1 MSDNDRKNPEEMKQ
15 DHEHYDPVERLTQ
28 IFNSNLENKKKNAQ
42 NPDSSLKSEHLE
54 SENSGDSSS
63 FDLPFLEEI
72 TENNLVGELPFDD
85 NEQWAP
91 QLDTDNQNY
100 RNVAEYSPHNEEQI
114 LNTLS
119 PLPIPSS
126 QTTQNTSETVNINSS
141 FETNN
146 FNAQIQNSFPD
157 EVSTQS
163 RYISSNAALYKEAKT
178 PLQMQDQQSDI
189 YSVKP
194 KYAYQKNTYNTS
206 VNYSYERPTTQ
217 QNFVE
222 DRQVNIPISSTDTRI
237 FSSSV
242 NTVSNINSATM
253 DKSTNVSSMMDSSP
267 TDKSV
272 SLEDFSQEQHIINH
286 NETEPL
292 KEDNET
298 KYSLYNN
305 AQIQYTKNDNHSIK
319 NNSQNNEQREQH
331 NQNNLNYTQSSL
343 KTFNIAQTNSFPI
356 ENSSHSDN
364 SPPNVD
370 TYKFAEE
377 IVEQTE
383 PIMVSEVSYEEPK
396 YDVSNDGL
404 EKEFTDVFGVGSTI
418 TKNFSQ
424 KQQSEVF
431 YPAKKNLTAN
441 LHINTQEPNTNY
453 SSPENG
459 KHYYSSFPEDS
470 QYGYANEIPANT
482 LENSSPKSFSIVG
495 ILSKSLAFLILAA
508 IGLVSYVHFFMLSD
522 TNESPNIIR
531 ADNTPFKVKPE
542 ITESES
548 NITQNLD
555 LYKQITEKNEKQ
567 ENAQQFLFDNS
578 EAPKDLTVLNKKG
591 SENPTAS
598 SLNEAPSEDLTALN
612 KKEPENPTTSPL
624 NEAYV
629 EDAITAALN
638 HTVPTHEVK
647 TVVVKPDGTI
657 VVNPVHYKNEE
668 PFAQSE
674 VTKKTVSEQS
684 QKQSSV
690 SSQLPD
696 VKNNENNQEKTQH
709 TPTTDIDHIITESNA
724 ISTIQEKT
732 RNSLIPIPLPAQLN
746 SKIPMPTSA
755 HSNSSGQTAVQN
767 GEKYYVQLSSQPT
780 PELAQNSLRKIKSKF
795 GSIIGS
801 RPLNIQSALISG
813 KGTYYRVRIQT
824 QNRNEAVSLCENI
837 KQSGGSCFITN

>member
-42 NPDSSLKSEHLE
+42 SPDSSLKSKHLE

-72 TENNLVGELPFDD
+72 TENNLAGELPFDD

-91 QLDTDNQNY
+91 KLNTDNQNY

-356 ENSSHSDN
+356 ESSSHSDN

-578 EAPKDLTVLNKKG
+578 EAPEDLTVLNKKG

-696 VKNNENNQEKTQH
+696 VKNNENNQEKT
-709 TPTTDIDHIITESNA
+709 
-724 ISTIQEKT
+724 
-732 RNSLIPIPLPAQLN
+732 RNSLIPIPSPAQLN

-813 KGTYYRVRIQT
+813 KGTYYRIRIQT